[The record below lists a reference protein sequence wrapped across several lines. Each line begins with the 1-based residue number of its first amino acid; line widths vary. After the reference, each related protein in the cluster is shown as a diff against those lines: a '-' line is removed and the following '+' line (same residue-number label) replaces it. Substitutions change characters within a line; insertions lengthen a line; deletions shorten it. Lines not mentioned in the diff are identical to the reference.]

1 MGNNNLEFYSFTKIV
16 IFGLEG
22 VGKTTLI
29 NTMKKNVFENGAFS
43 DDCIY

>member
-1 MGNNNLEFYSFTKIV
+1 MENNNLEFYSFTKIV

-29 NTMKKNVFENGAFS
+29 NMMKKDVFENGAYS

>member
-1 MGNNNLEFYSFTKIV
+1 MKNFTKIV

-29 NTMKKNVFENGAFS
+29 NMMQKDVFDNEAYS
-43 DDCIY
+43 DECIY